1 MACILL
7 FEWVAVQYVF
17 DDDEDLDH
25 ASAEAKDGR
34 PPPALPGYRTF
45 LQIWRGLQAA
55 IEDGVIECESSPS
68 EEMVGAA
75 LQHMLARQQAGE
87 DLGVLRQT
95 TGGVFVWRILPPDKA
110 TAPSRR
116 QHGGF
121 ALGVEQ
127 LGHALLRPYMGEWT
141 GSFGSATIAI
151 REHMNHSRSK
161 LLQGSGEDDDRVH
174 KSASGTAK
182 YTLHQRCMANAL
194 GFGPDD
200 TAPKHAP
207 LGPPNRRD

>member
-1 MACILL
+1 
-7 FEWVAVQYVF
+7 
-17 DDDEDLDH
+17 
-25 ASAEAKDGR
+25 
-34 PPPALPGYRTF
+34 
-45 LQIWRGLQAA
+45 
-55 IEDGVIECESSPS
+55 
-68 EEMVGAA
+68 
-75 LQHMLARQQAGE
+75 
-87 DLGVLRQT
+87 
-95 TGGVFVWRILPPDKA
+95 
-110 TAPSRR
+110 
-116 QHGGF
+116 
-121 ALGVEQ
+121 
-127 LGHALLRPYMGEWT
+127 MGEWT

-182 YTLHQRCMANAL
+182 YTLRQRRMANAL